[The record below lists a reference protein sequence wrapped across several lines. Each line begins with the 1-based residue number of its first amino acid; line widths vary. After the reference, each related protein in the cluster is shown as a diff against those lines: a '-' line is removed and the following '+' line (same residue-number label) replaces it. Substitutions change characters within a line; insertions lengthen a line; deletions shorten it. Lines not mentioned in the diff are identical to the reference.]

1 MKQLMNTVKKQDMEK
16 TRIAVLRLELDY
28 ELLTL
33 FDAIQEKNEIQ
44 QNISKEKIAKI
55 RNELILLKAL

>member
-44 QNISKEKIAKI
+44 QNKSKEKIAKI